1 MTPVDLTKLPDFL
14 RHQRWFAG
22 KASPIKSASVVD
34 HATMDFGACSFSLA
48 IVEVLY
54 ELGKSERYLLPVKP
68 SSDGTSGGIYDALED
83 VECLRTLFQ
92 LIREQRTV
100 PSSSGHIHGEWLST
114 PEGHLSLPDP
124 LPVRRLMVEQSNTS
138 VVFGEK
144 VILKIIRKLEGGVN
158 PEHEMGR
165 FLATRTSFRATPTLL
180 GALSL
185 EGPAGATLALVHR
198 FVPNA
203 EDGWKYTLDRFRKAG
218 PLDPAFLRE
227 MRELGRSLGE
237 LHRALASDDTDP
249 AFSPEPLHQEDL
261 QRWSASIMGELGVT
275 LADAGRLH
283 ADLEKQRER
292 LLEHARRLAHVAPS
306 GQKIRIHGDLHLGQ
320 VLRAESQ
327 WLIFDFE
334 GEPSR
339 SFTQRREKYSP
350 LRDVAG
356 MLRSFDYAE
365 ATVLLEG
372 LPPTPRMAPSRDAF
386 LDGYRESTRG
396 AAFLPGDDA
405 TFWGMLRAF
414 ELEKL
419 LYEVRYELQ
428 NRPDWVRIPVQALLR
443 MEEPT

>member
-1 MTPVDLTKLPDFL
+1 VDLTKLPEFL
-14 RHQRWFAG
+14 KQQRWFAG
-22 KASPIKSASVVD
+22 KAWPIKSVSVVD
-34 HATMDFGACSFSLA
+34 HATLASGSCAFSLA

-68 SSDGTSGGIYDALED
+68 AEDGIHDALED
-83 VECLRTLFQ
+83 VDCLRVLFQ
-92 LIREQRTV
+92 LIREQRQV
-100 PSSSGHIHGEWLST
+100 PSASGRLNGEWLNTSD
-114 PEGHLSLPDP
+114 GLLSLPEP
-124 LPVRRLMVEQSNTS
+124 VSVRRLMVEQSNTS

-165 FLATRTSFRATPTLL
+165 FLATRTSFRAMPRLL

-185 EGPAGATLALVHR
+185 DGAFGGTLALVHQ

-203 EDGWKYTLDRFRKAG
+203 VDGWKYTLERFRKPGA
-218 PLDPAFLRE
+218 LDAPFLEE
-227 MRELGRSLGE
+227 MRELGRRLGE
-237 LHRALASDDTDP
+237 LHRALASDTQDP
-249 AFSPEPLHQEDL
+249 AFTPEPVLQEDL
-261 QRWSASIMGELGVT
+261 QRWSASIVGELGVT

-283 ADLEKQRER
+283 ADLENQRER
-292 LLEHARRLAHVAPS
+292 LMEHARRLAHLTPS

-320 VLRAESQ
+320 VLHTEGQ
-327 WLIFDFE
+327 WLTFDFE

-339 SFTQRREKYSP
+339 TFTQRREKYSP

-372 LPPTPRMAPSRDAF
+372 NPPSPRMAPSRDAF
-386 LDGYRESTRG
+386 LEGYRETTRG
-396 AAFLPGDDA
+396 AAFLPADDA

-443 MEEPT
+443 MEEPK

>member
-1 MTPVDLTKLPDFL
+1 MTPVDLTRLPDYL
-14 RHQRWFAG
+14 KQQRWFSG
-22 KASPIKSASVVD
+22 KAWPIKAVSVLD
-34 HATMDFGACSFSLA
+34 HATLDFGPCAFSLA
-48 IVEVLY
+48 IVEVVY
-54 ELGKSERYLLPVKP
+54 ELGHPERYLLPVKP
-68 SSDGTSGGIYDALED
+68 SAEGIQDALED
-83 VECLRTLFQ
+83 VDCLRTLFQ
-92 LIREQRTV
+92 LIREQRQL
-100 PSSSGHIHGEWLST
+100 PSASGSVHGEWLPT
-114 PEGHLSLPDP
+114 PEGLLPLPEP

-144 VILKIIRKLEGGVN
+144 VILKIIRKLEAGVN

-180 GALSL
+180 GALRL

-203 EDGWKYTLDRFRKAG
+203 VDGWKYTLERYRRPGAVDAS
-218 PLDPAFLRE
+218 FLGE
-227 MRELGRSLGE
+227 MKELGRRLGE
-237 LHRALASDDTDP
+237 LHRALSSDSSDP
-249 AFSPEPLHQEDL
+249 DFSPEPVLQEDL

-283 ADLEKQRER
+283 VDLERQRER
-292 LLEHARRLAHVAPS
+292 LLAHARRLAHVAPS
-306 GQKIRIHGDLHLGQ
+306 GQKLRIHGDLHLGQ
-320 VLRAESQ
+320 VLRAEGQ

-334 GEPSR
+334 GEPAR
-339 SFTQRREKYSP
+339 TFTQRREKYSP

-372 LPPTPRMAPSRDAF
+372 NPPMPRMAPSRDAF
-386 LDGYRESTRG
+386 ISGYREAARG
-396 AAFLPGDDA
+396 AAFLPADDEA
-405 TFWGMLRAF
+405 FWGMLRAF

-443 MEEPT
+443 MEEPK

>member
-1 MTPVDLTKLPDFL
+1 MTPVDLTKLPEYL
-14 RHQRWFAG
+14 KQQRWFSG
-22 KASPIKSASVVD
+22 KAWPIKSVSVVD
-34 HATMDFGACSFSLA
+34 HATLDFGPCAFSLA

-54 ELGKSERYLLPVKP
+54 ELGKSERYQLPVKP
-68 SSDGTSGGIYDALED
+68 AADGIQDALED
-83 VECLRTLFQ
+83 VDCLRALFQ
-92 LIREQRTV
+92 LIREQRQV
-100 PSSSGHIHGEWLST
+100 SSASGRLHGEWLNT
-114 PEGHLSLPDP
+114 PDAQLALPDP
-124 LPVRRLMVEQSNTS
+124 TPVRRLMVEQSNTS
-138 VVFGEK
+138 VVIGEK
-144 VILKIIRKLEGGVN
+144 AILKIIRKLEAGVN

-180 GALSL
+180 GALRL
-185 EGPAGATLALVHR
+185 EGPSGGTVALVHR
-198 FVPNA
+198 FVPSA
-203 EDGWKYTLDRFRKAG
+203 VDGWKYTLERFRKPG
-218 PLDPAFLRE
+218 ELDAPFLEE
-227 MRELGRSLGE
+227 MRELGRRLGE
-237 LHRALASDDTDP
+237 LHRALSSDTQDP
-249 AFSPEPLHQEDL
+249 DFAPEPVLQEDL

-283 ADLEKQRER
+283 ADLENQRER

-320 VLRAESQ
+320 VLRTEGQ

-339 SFTQRREKYSP
+339 TFTQRREKYSP

-372 LPPTPRMAPSRDAF
+372 NPPTARMAPSRDAF
-386 LDGYRESTRG
+386 LEGYREATRG
-396 AAFLPGDDA
+396 AAFLPADDG
-405 TFWGMLRAF
+405 TFWTMLRAF

-443 MEEPT
+443 MEEPK

>member
-1 MTPVDLTKLPDFL
+1 MTPVDLTHLPEYL
-14 RHQRWFAG
+14 KQQRWFSG
-22 KASPIKSASVVD
+22 KAWPIKSVGVLD
-34 HATMDFGACSFSLA
+34 HATLDFGPCAFTLA

-68 SSDGTSGGIYDALED
+68 SAEGIQDALED
-83 VECLRTLFQ
+83 VDCLRSLFQ
-92 LIREQRTV
+92 IIREQREL
-100 PSSSGHIHGEWLST
+100 PSASGLVRGEWLDT
-114 PEGHLSLPDP
+114 PEGHLSLPEP
-124 LPVRRLMVEQSNTS
+124 TPVRRLMVEQSNTS

-144 VILKIIRKLEGGVN
+144 VILKIIRKLEAGVN
-158 PEHEMGR
+158 PEYEVGR

-180 GALSL
+180 GAMNL
-185 EGPAGATLALVHR
+185 EGAAGATLGLVHR

-203 EDGWKYTLDRFRKAG
+203 VDGWKYTLDRFRKSE
-218 PLDPAFLRE
+218 PLEPGFLEE
-227 MRELGRSLGE
+227 MRELGRRLGE
-237 LHRALASDDTDP
+237 LHRALSSDASDQV
-249 AFSPEPLHQEDL
+249 FSPEPVLQEDL

-283 ADLEKQRER
+283 VDLEHHRER
-292 LLEHARRLAHVAPS
+292 LMEYARRLAHVTPS

-320 VLRAESQ
+320 VLRAEGQ

-339 SFTQRREKYSP
+339 TFTQRREKYSP

-372 LPPTPRMAPSRDAF
+372 NPPAPRMEPSRDAF
-386 LDGYRESTRG
+386 LAGYLETTQG
-396 AAFLPGDDA
+396 APFLPADKA
-405 TFWGMLRAF
+405 TFWVMLRAF

-443 MEEPT
+443 MEEPK

>member
-1 MTPVDLTKLPDFL
+1 MTPVDLTRLPEYL
-14 RHQRWFAG
+14 KQQRWFAG
-22 KASPIKSASVVD
+22 KAWPIKSVGVID
-34 HATMDFGACSFSLA
+34 HATLDFGPCAFTLA

-68 SSDGTSGGIYDALED
+68 TASGIEDALED
-83 VECLRTLFQ
+83 VDCLRPLFQ
-92 LIREQRTV
+92 IIREQREYT
-100 PSSSGHIHGEWLST
+100 SASGRVRGEWLPT
-114 PEGHLSLPDP
+114 AEGHLSLPDP
-124 LPVRRLMVEQSNTS
+124 IPVRRLMVEQSNTS

-144 VILKIIRKLEGGVN
+144 VILKIIRKLEAGVN

-180 GALSL
+180 GAMVL
-185 EGPAGATLALVHR
+185 EGAAGATLGLVHR

-203 EDGWKYTLDRFRKAG
+203 VDGWKYTLERFRKAG
-218 PLDPAFLRE
+218 PVGTDFLDE
-227 MRELGRSLGE
+227 MRELGRRVGE
-237 LHRALASDDTDP
+237 LHRALASDASEP
-249 AFSPEPLHQEDL
+249 VFSPEPVLQEDL
-261 QRWSASIMGELGVT
+261 QRWSASIVGELGVT

-283 ADLEKQRER
+283 VDLERQRER
-292 LLEHARRLAHVAPS
+292 LMEYAKQLARVAPS

-320 VLRAESQ
+320 VLHSEGQ

-339 SFTQRREKYSP
+339 TFTQRREKYSP

-372 LPPTPRMAPSRDAF
+372 SAPTPRMAPSRDAF
-386 LDGYRESTRG
+386 LEGYRESTRG
-396 AAFLPGDDA
+396 VAFLPQDDA
-405 TFWGMLRAF
+405 SFWAMLRAF

-443 MEEPT
+443 MEEPK

>member
-1 MTPVDLTKLPDFL
+1 MTPVDLTQLPEYL
-14 RHQRWFAG
+14 KQQRWFSG
-22 KASPIKSASVVD
+22 KAWPIKSVSVLD
-34 HATMDFGACSFSLA
+34 HVTLDFGPCAFSLA

-68 SSDGTSGGIYDALED
+68 STEGVKDALED
-83 VECLRTLFQ
+83 VECLRALFQ
-92 LIREQRTV
+92 LIREQKEV
-100 PSSSGHIHGEWLST
+100 SSASGRVHGEWLPT
-114 PEGHLSLPDP
+114 DEGRLSLPDP
-124 LPVRRLMVEQSNTS
+124 IPVRRLMVEQSNTS

-144 VILKIIRKLEGGVN
+144 VILKIIRKLESGVN

-165 FLATRTSFRATPTLL
+165 FLATRTSFRAMPTLL
-180 GALSL
+180 GALTL
-185 EGPAGATLALVHR
+185 EGAAGATLALVHR

-203 EDGWKYTLDRFRKAG
+203 VDGWKYTLERFRKAE
-218 PLDPAFLRE
+218 PLDASFLGE
-227 MRELGRSLGE
+227 MREMGRRLGE
-237 LHRALASDDTDP
+237 LHKALASDSSDP
-249 AFSPEPLHQEDL
+249 VFAPEPVLQEDL

-283 ADLEKQRER
+283 VDLERQRER
-292 LLEHARRLAHVAPS
+292 LLEHARRLAHVTPS

-320 VLRAESQ
+320 VLRAEHQ

-339 SFTQRREKYSP
+339 TFTQRREKYSP

-372 LPPTPRMAPSRDAF
+372 NPPAPRMAPSRDAF
-386 LDGYRESTRG
+386 LEGYRESTQG
-396 AAFLPGDDA
+396 AAFLPADDA
-405 TFWGMLRAF
+405 TFWTMLRAF

-419 LYEVRYELQ
+419 LYEVRYELA

-443 MEEPT
+443 MEEPK

>member
-1 MTPVDLTKLPDFL
+1 MTPVDLTRLPEYL
-14 RHQRWFAG
+14 KQQRWFAG
-22 KASPIKSASVVD
+22 KAWPIKSVGVVD
-34 HATMDFGACSFSLA
+34 HATLDFGPCAFSLA

-68 SSDGTSGGIYDALED
+68 AAAGTEGIQDALED
-83 VECLRTLFQ
+83 VDCLRTLLR
-92 LIREQRTV
+92 LIREQREH
-100 PSSSGHIHGEWLST
+100 PSSSGKVRGEWLAT
-114 PEGHLSLPDP
+114 EDGHLSLPEP
-124 LPVRRLMVEQSNTS
+124 IPVRRLMVEQSNTS

-144 VILKIIRKLEGGVN
+144 VILKIIRKLEAGVN

-180 GALSL
+180 GALIL
-185 EGPAGATLALVHR
+185 EGAHGGTLGLVHR

-203 EDGWKYTLDRFRKAG
+203 VDGWKYTLEQFRKAG
-218 PLDPAFLRE
+218 PLQPAFLGE
-227 MRELGRSLGE
+227 MRELGKRVGE
-237 LHRALASDDTDP
+237 LHRALSSDASDP
-249 AFSPEPLHQEDL
+249 VFAPEPVLQEDL

-283 ADLEKQRER
+283 ADLERQRER
-292 LLEHARRLAHVAPS
+292 LLEYARRLAHVTPS

-372 LPPTPRMAPSRDAF
+372 SAPTPRMAPSRDAF
-386 LDGYRESTRG
+386 LEGYREATRG
-396 AAFLPGDDA
+396 AAFLPQDDA
-405 TFWGMLRAF
+405 TFWVMLRAF

-443 MEEPT
+443 MEELK